1 MKSSSSF
8 DPIFLFSHPIQL
20 LLLFFVALL
29 LYNWWWPIAVYR
41 DATERKVRH
50 KIFWSLF
57 VFFTAG
63 WGMPLYDAWTERPQ
77 TFSSSVPIGIMAR
90 KPLSQTQQRI
100 QLWLVIILPVLSALS
115 FFSVLRGHLTFKD
128 MLASNNAMRFLL
140 YTVIFPILIVLY
152 LAFSYKSGG
161 RLNLLD
167 KPLWGMKITPQGLV
181 DESLTK
187 HRKAVFL
194 LICFILS
201 LPILLVLYVI
211 ITSKFGY

>member
-8 DPIFLFSHPIQL
+8 DPIFLFSHPIR
-20 LLLFFVALL
+20 LLFFVVLM
-29 LYNWWWPIAVYR
+29 LYNWWRPITVYR

-63 WGMPLYDAWTERPQ
+63 WGMPLYDAWTELPQ
-77 TFSSSVPIGIMAR
+77 TFFSSVPIGMMDR
-90 KPLSQTQQRI
+90 KPLSKTQQRI
-100 QLWLVIILPVLSALS
+100 QLWLVIILLVLPALS
-115 FFSVLRGHLTFKD
+115 FFSILREHATFKD
-128 MLASNNAMRFLL
+128 ILVSNNAIHLLL
-140 YTVIFPILIVLY
+140 YAIVFPILIVLY

-161 RLNLLD
+161 RRNLLD

>member
-8 DPIFLFSHPIQL
+8 DPIFLFSHPIRL
-20 LLLFFVALL
+20 LLLFLVALM
-29 LYNWWWPIAVYR
+29 LYNWWWPVAVYR

-77 TFSSSVPIGIMAR
+77 TFFSSVPIEMMAR

-100 QLWLVIILPVLSALS
+100 RLWLLIILPVLSALS
-115 FFSVLRGHLTFKD
+115 FFSILRAHQSLQDT
-128 MLASNNAMRFLL
+128 LASNNAIHLLL
-140 YTVIFPILIVLY
+140 YAVVFPIFIILY
-152 LAFSYKSGG
+152 LAFSHISGG

-167 KPLWGMKITPQGLV
+167 KPLWGMKTTPHGLV

-187 HRKAVFL
+187 HKKAVFL
-194 LICFILS
+194 LINFILS